1 LSCSRR
7 VSELVRGPSVL
18 LNMAAIVRPRQAT
31 EFSAKLLLL
40 WAYFENEDIWC
51 ELLRHGDSS
60 DPEWVSQLTEDEPS
74 FK

>member
-1 LSCSRR
+1 
-7 VSELVRGPSVL
+7 
-18 LNMAAIVRPRQAT
+18 MAAIVRPRQAT